1 MRTFKEHKIYE
12 TTIEEKLSNN
22 ILIEPNFRSYRSV
35 LNEYI
40 RSLNNKPNKK
50 AKSPP
55 HRHDRDVSAAARLMT
70 EPKYTQARSAYL
82 GEDWRRF

>member
-1 MRTFKEHKIYE
+1 MARENTPTDNSVAERFMRTFKEHKIYE

-40 RSLNNKPNKK
+40 RSLNQT
-50 AKSPP
+50 KSLKRPL
-55 HRHDRDVSAAARLMT
+55 RGTIGTYQWLLV
-70 EPKYTQARSAYL
+70 
-82 GEDWRRF
+82 